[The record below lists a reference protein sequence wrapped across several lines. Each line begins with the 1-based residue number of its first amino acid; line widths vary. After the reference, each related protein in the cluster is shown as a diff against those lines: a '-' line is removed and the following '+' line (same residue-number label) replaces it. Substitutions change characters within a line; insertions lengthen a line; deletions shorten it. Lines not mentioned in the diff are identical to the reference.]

1 MIDTENPVYIPENA
15 NLSVYVT
22 YNQTEARTMLTAINS
37 QGQSES
43 QAWNKVKIGDKWYAI
58 DCTWDDPVASNLTEG
73 MNEDICYL
81 YFLITDEDMSFDH
94 TWDNSG
100 MPSAT
105 STDLGIIYQTYA
117 RVEKFTSDNAAYNY
131 ICNEIE
137 QEINKSSFDITIKV
151 LTTDGSTLG
160 DQVYNLLTSL
170 NLGGSIS
177 SKSAGFYGMEFEVNA
192 YR

>member
-1 MIDTENPVYIPENA
+1 
-15 NLSVYVT
+15 
-22 YNQTEARTMLTAINS
+22 
-37 QGQSES
+37 
-43 QAWNKVKIGDKWYAI
+43 
-58 DCTWDDPVASNLTEG
+58 

-81 YFLITDEDMSFDH
+81 YFLITDEDMAFDH
-94 TWDNSG
+94 TWNNTG
-100 MPSAT
+100 MPLAT

-137 QEINKSSFDITIKV
+137 QEINKSSFDITIKI